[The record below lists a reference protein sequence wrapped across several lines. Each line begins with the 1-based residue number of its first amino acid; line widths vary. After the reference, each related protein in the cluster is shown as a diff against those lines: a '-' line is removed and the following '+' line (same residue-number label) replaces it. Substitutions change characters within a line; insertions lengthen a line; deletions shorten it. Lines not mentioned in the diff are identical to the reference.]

1 MYLDF
6 IVSESCCT
14 PRTLNAIK
22 HTVLED
28 SLDRGVQAP
37 TTSARVPVITRS
49 GDIKI
54 DLRFWVRFHTNI
66 ALNFTFGWL
75 FRLMRAGEV
84 VIRLLHRNVEVVVW
98 SRISVPEIY

>member
-54 DLRFWVRFHTNI
+54 VRGFWVRFNTNI
-66 ALNFTFGWL
+66 AFFFTFGWL
-75 FRLMRAGEV
+75 FRLMRAGVV
-84 VIRLLHRNVEVVVW
+84 VIRLLHRNVDVLVY
-98 SRISVPEIY
+98 SRISFPKI